1 MTPIT
6 NGSFGATLQASI
18 APEMQGRVFALILS
32 LATALGPVGLLLAG
46 PMADL
51 AGARAWFWVAGAVC
65 AGMGLLGFLIPPV
78 MDFEG
83 RVAGAGKPLTT

>member
-1 MTPIT
+1 
-6 NGSFGATLQASI
+6 
-18 APEMQGRVFALILS
+18 
-32 LATALGPVGLLLAG
+32 
-46 PMADL
+46 MADL
-51 AGARAWFWVAGAVC
+51 AGARAWFRVAGVVC